1 LAWFILV
8 SPTRERWAR
17 LDLLPASRSNAR
29 SLLISHD
36 FVFMSAK
43 AVLFDLENNMP
54 TAKMLRDLV
63 QHYPTLYLF
72 NCKGQFAYTLED
84 LTEFAMWVNT
94 GQVVILE
101 TAQAKEKEFEYA
113 VVVGQLMAL
122 LEPDTHV
129 EVISAAKTSAIL
141 IELMRGS
148 ALTCSLTL
156 IQDAAEISKPKYKI
170 PSLDVIQR
178 KPYLK
183 MVKQYC
189 DALAN
194 MSGKPNTI
202 DSLKNS
208 VMNIL
213 QLVPEK
219 AQHVVGMLINLKIVK
234 RYDEQINFRKKVLKQ
249 WAQLHLEQDQA
260 ELVPS
265 TNLAQA
271 VEQLQISAEL
281 PSAEPDL
288 QKAQD
293 ALFKDFGKIDPVQ
306 LEVAKKLRELK
317 NDKPKD
323 IYALRDLLEQMFP
336 KADVRLLLK
345 ELIEKGYIYWNGHE
359 VLYSHEMFLN

>member
-1 LAWFILV
+1 M
-8 SPTRERWAR
+8 P
-17 LDLLPASRSNAR
+17 
-29 SLLISHD
+29 
-36 FVFMSAK
+36 AK

-63 QHYPTLYLF
+63 EHYPTLYLF
-72 NCKGQFAYTLED
+72 NCNGQFAYTLED
-84 LTEFAMWVNT
+84 LTEFATWVSS

-113 VVVGQLMAL
+113 VLVGQLIAL

-129 EVISAAKTSAIL
+129 EVISAAKSCPLL
-141 IELMRGS
+141 IDLMQS
-148 ALTCSLTL
+148 SSLSCSLIR
-156 IQDAAEISKPKYKI
+156 IQETSEISKPKYKI
-170 PSLDVIQR
+170 PSLDVIQS

-189 DALAN
+189 DALAK
-194 MSGKPNTI
+194 MSGKPNTV

-213 QLVPEK
+213 HVVPDK

-260 ELVPS
+260 ELETT
-265 TNLAQA
+265 TNLDQA
-271 VEQLQISAEL
+271 VEQLQAV
-281 PSAEPDL
+281 A
-288 QKAQD
+288 AQESSTLEVQNAQE

-306 LEVAKKLRELK
+306 LQVAKKLRELK
-317 NDKPKD
+317 DDKPKD

-336 KADVRLLLK
+336 KADIRLLLK

>member
-1 LAWFILV
+1 M
-8 SPTRERWAR
+8 RERWAR
-17 LDLLPASRSNAR
+17 LDLLSASRSNAR

-36 FVFMSAK
+36 CKFMSAK

-63 QHYPTLYLF
+63 EHYPTLYLF
-72 NCKGQFAYTLED
+72 NCKGQFTYSLED
-84 LTEFAMWVNT
+84 LTEFATWVSS

-113 VVVGQLMAL
+113 VLVGQLIAL

-129 EVISAAKTSAIL
+129 EVISAAKSSVLL
-141 IELMRGS
+141 IELMQS
-148 ALTCSLTL
+148 SSLSCSLIQ

-170 PSLDVIQR
+170 PSLDVIQS

-189 DALAN
+189 DALAK
-194 MSGKPNTI
+194 MSGKPNTV

-213 QLVPEK
+213 HVVPEK

-249 WAQLHLEQDQA
+249 WAQLHLAQDQA
-260 ELVPS
+260 ELETS
-265 TNLAQA
+265 LNLDQA
-271 VEQLQISAEL
+271 VEQLQTAAEQSCSAPET
-281 PSAEPDL
+281 
-288 QKAQD
+288 QHAQE

-306 LEVAKKLRELK
+306 LQVAKKLRELK

-336 KADVRLLLK
+336 KADIRLLLK